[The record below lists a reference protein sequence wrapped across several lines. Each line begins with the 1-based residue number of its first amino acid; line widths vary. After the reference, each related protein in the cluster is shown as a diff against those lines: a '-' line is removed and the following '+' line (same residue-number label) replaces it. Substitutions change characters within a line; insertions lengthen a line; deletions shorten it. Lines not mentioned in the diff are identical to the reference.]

1 MGETGGAL
9 GAASALTLGQTGV
22 GVANTLSGRFLIL
35 TIIFVMLAEVFIFV
49 PSVARFRE
57 DYLLARLERAQIA
70 SLALL
75 ATDGMI
81 DEALEAELLENA
93 EVLNVVLRRD
103 AVRQLIL
110 STDQMPQIAATY
122 DLRDPPAWVL
132 MRDALARMA
141 NPEPE
146 VIRVIGEPVREAG
159 LLIEVTMP
167 TEPLRAALIDYGLRI
182 LALSAVISIFT
193 AVLLFV
199 SVRQLMVSPIQRL
212 VFSMTRYVQAPEDPA
227 RIIRPQGRVREL
239 RLAEEALN
247 RLQTELTGALKQRE
261 RLAQLG
267 EAVAKISHD
276 LRNML
281 SVATMLGDRLEG
293 SQDPTVQ
300 RVAPRLLASLD
311 RAIHLTEATLAFG
324 RAEEPAPKLTRV
336 ALHALV
342 EDVFENERLSD
353 DSDTITYGCAVAPG
367 LMVRA
372 DPEQLHRVLSNLVRN
387 ARLAIAATGD
397 PGRVTISGRDSD
409 EGWEIEVQDTGPGLP
424 QKAREHLF
432 KPFHGG
438 VRKGGTGLGLA
449 ICAELIKGHGGT
461 LELLRSDAEGTVFR
475 ITLPAGLAA

>member
-1 MGETGGAL
+1 
-9 GAASALTLGQTGV
+9 
-22 GVANTLSGRFLIL
+22 VANTLSGRFLLL

-81 DEALEAELLENA
+81 DEELERELLENA

-110 STDQMPQIAATY
+110 SSDEMPSIAATY
-122 DLRDPPAWVL
+122 DLRDPSALVL
-132 MRDALARMA
+132 MRDALARLV

-167 TEPLRAALIDYGLRI
+167 TEPLRMALIDYGLRI

-193 AVLLFV
+193 ALLLFV
-199 SVRQLMVSPIQRL
+199 SVQRLMVLPIRRL
-212 VFSMTRYVQAPEDPA
+212 VSSMMAYAEAPQDA
-227 RIIRPQGRVREL
+227 SRIIVPRGRVREL
-239 RLAEEALN
+239 RAAEEALSG
-247 RLQTELTGALKQRE
+247 LQTDLTGALRQRE

-281 SVATMLGDRLEG
+281 SVATLAADRLEA
-293 SQDPTVQ
+293 SQDPGVQ
-300 RVAPRLLASLD
+300 RIAPKLVGSLN
-311 RAIHLTEATLAFG
+311 RAINLTEATLAFG
-324 RAEEPAPKLTRV
+324 RAEEPAPKLSRV
-336 ALHALV
+336 ALRELV
-342 EDVFENERLSD
+342 LDVIENDRLD
-353 DSDTITYGCAVAPG
+353 AGEAAPDYAVDVPPG
-367 LMVRA
+367 IAVRA
-372 DPEQLHRVLSNLVRN
+372 DAEQLHRVLSNLVRN
-387 ARLAIAATGD
+387 ARQAILAAGG
-397 PGRVTISGRDSD
+397 PGTIRIRGRDTD
-409 EGWEIEVQDTGPGLP
+409 EGWVIEVSDTGPGLP
-424 QKAREHLF
+424 KKALDHLF

-438 VRKGGTGLGLA
+438 ARKGGTGLGLA
-449 ICAELIKGHGGT
+449 ICAELVRGHGGRLDLAVT
-461 LELLRSDAEGTVFR
+461 GPEGTTFR
-475 ITLPAGLAA
+475 IVLPSGLAA

>member
-1 MGETGGAL
+1 M
-9 GAASALTLGQTGV
+9 
-22 GVANTLSGRFLIL
+22 IL

-57 DYLLARLERAQIA
+57 DYLLARLELAQIA

-81 DEALEAELLENA
+81 DPALETELLENA

-110 STDQMPQIAATY
+110 STDQMPQVSTTY

-132 MRDALARMA
+132 MRDALTQMF
-141 NPEPE
+141 NPTPE

-159 LLIEVTMP
+159 LLIEITMP

-199 SVRQLMVSPIQRL
+199 AVRQLMVSPIKRL
-212 VFSMTRYVQAPEDPA
+212 VSAMTTYAQAPEDPA
-227 RIIRPQGRVREL
+227 RVIRPQGRVREL
-239 RLAEEALN
+239 RAAEDALHA
-247 RLQTELTGALKQRE
+247 LQAELTGALKHRE

-281 SVATMLGDRLEG
+281 SVATMLGDRLEA

-300 RVAPRLLASLD
+300 RIAPRLLGSLD

-336 ALHALV
+336 GLRALV

-353 DSDTITYGCAVAPG
+353 DSAGIVYGCDVAAG
-367 LMVRA
+367 LMLRA

-387 ARLAIAATGD
+387 ARLAIAATGH
-397 PGRVTISGRDSD
+397 PGRVTITGRDTD
-409 EGWEIEVQDTGPGLP
+409 DGWEIEVQDTGPGLP
-424 QKAREHLF
+424 EKARAHLF

-449 ICAELIKGHGGT
+449 ICAELVKGHRGK
-461 LELLRSDAEGTVFR
+461 LELLRTDAQGTVFR